1 VKPNFKKIVILF
13 IVKLIAKELIKKK
26 NFMVDKIIRKIDTI
40 LNSKEELERVL
51 YKEDFS
57 TKSNFDCVIL
67 TNSRIIFC
75 KINSFEVE
83 DDFDDYYFD
92 DFELLKDN
100 DLEGL
105 LSSIKKILDREDI
118 SKEIIIKE
126 LFQHQSVKQQR

>member
-1 VKPNFKKIVILF
+1 MKPNFKKIVILF
-13 IVKLIAKELIKKK
+13 SAKLIAKELIKKK
-26 NFMVDKIIRKIDTI
+26 SFMVDKIIRKIDTI

-51 YKEDFS
+51 FKEDFS

-75 KINSFEVE
+75 EINSYKVE
-83 DDFDDYYFD
+83 NNFDDYYFD

-118 SKEIIIKE
+118 SKERIIKE
-126 LFQHQSVKQQR
+126 LFQHQSVKQKR

>member
-1 VKPNFKKIVILF
+1 
-13 IVKLIAKELIKKK
+13 
-26 NFMVDKIIRKIDTI
+26 
-40 LNSKEELERVL
+40 
-51 YKEDFS
+51 
-57 TKSNFDCVIL
+57 VIL